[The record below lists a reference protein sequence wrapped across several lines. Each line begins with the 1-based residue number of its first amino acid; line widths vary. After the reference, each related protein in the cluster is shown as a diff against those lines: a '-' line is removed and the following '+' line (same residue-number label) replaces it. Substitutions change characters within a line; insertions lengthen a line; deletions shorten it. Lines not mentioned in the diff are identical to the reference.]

1 MGQEVFYFC
10 QRQFQNAVMT
20 GIEISS
26 LERDALVGQKTAAFQ
41 TNTFGGAV
49 IEFADVKL
57 TAIGQGVSS
66 ANRQH
71 AAAGLTADD
80 GSAMSLFQSSNK
92 NLGGARRAVAR
103 ENDKRNVGPCDAIG
117 ADRRRRPGFEV
128 QRHVSPTIRELPQAR
143 CRGKKIG
150 RDAGHRLSIA
160 AAIVAQIQDDAAC
173 MTQLFL

>member
-1 MGQEVFYFC
+1 
-10 QRQFQNAVMT
+10 MT

-26 LERDALVGQKTAAFQ
+26 FERDAFVGQKTAAFQ
-41 TNTFGGAV
+41 ANTFGGAV

-57 TAIGQGVSS
+57 AAIGQGVSS

-92 NLGGARRAVAR
+92 DLGGARRAVAG
-103 ENDKRNVGPCDAIG
+103 ENDKGNIGPYDAIG
-117 ADRRRRPGFEV
+117 ADRQGRPGFEV
-128 QRHVSPTIRELPQAR
+128 QRQVSPTIRELPQAR
-143 CRGKKIG
+143 RRRKKTG
-150 RDAGHRLSIA
+150 RDASHRLSIA

-173 MTQLFL
+173 MAQLFLQSARKVARNRP